1 MSGPLSPSPRRLREA
16 RARGDV
22 AHAPLLS
29 TTAALA
35 AAALAI
41 VWTAPSAAAR
51 LVALA
56 RAAFGG
62 AESATALSAT
72 ALATLALLFAPVAAA
87 AFLAAVVAGLAQTRF
102 ALAWGALGRRTRG
115 DDEPLPLIG
124 WVAAAATA
132 LAALTCARAALAALA
147 RSDGTSAALTAAAT
161 ALAAFVPRALT
172 LLALGGVGEL
182 VLRQARLTA
191 SLAMTRAERERER
204 REDEGD
210 PRLRAEQRRRQ
221 RALGRDGLADEL
233 ARAQVV
239 VTAEGVAV
247 ALRFV
252 DGAARVAVASGDD
265 RLRAQ
270 RLTAIARRLGLPVRA
285 DDELALALSALPP
298 NSLLTPRWQQRAQA
312 ALRSRRR

>member
-1 MSGPLSPSPRRLREA
+1 MSGPLPPSPRRLREA
-16 RARGDV
+16 RARGEV

-41 VWTAPSAAAR
+41 AWTAPTAAAR

-56 RAAFGG
+56 RAAWSGTTPATTL
-62 AESATALSAT
+62 AES
-72 ALATLALLFAPVAAA
+72 ALATLVRLFAPIAVAAL
-87 AFLAAVVAGLAQTRF
+87 LAAVIGGLTQTRF
-102 ALAWGALGRRTRG
+102 ALAWGALGRRVRG

-124 WVAAAATA
+124 WLAAAATA
-132 LAALTCARAALAALA
+132 LAASTCARAALAALA
-147 RSDGTSAALTAAAT
+147 RSDGTGAALAAATT

-182 VLRQARLTA
+182 ALRQSRLTA

-221 RALGRDGLADEL
+221 RALDRDPLADEL

-270 RLTAIARRLGLPVRA
+270 RLSTIARRLGLPIRA

>member
-1 MSGPLSPSPRRLREA
+1 MSGLSAPSPRRLREA

-29 TTAALA
+29 TTAALV

-41 VWTAPSAAAR
+41 AWTAPAAAAR
-51 LVALA
+51 LIALA
-56 RAAFGG
+56 RAAFTG
-62 AESATALSAT
+62 AIPATTLTAT
-72 ALATLALLFAPVAAA
+72 ALATLARLLAPVAVAA
-87 AFLAAVVAGLAQTRF
+87 LLAAVAAGLAQTRF

-115 DDEPLPLIG
+115 DDEPLPLVG
-124 WVAAAATA
+124 WVAAAALA
-132 LAALTCARAALAALA
+132 LAALACGRAALAALA
-147 RSDGTSAALTAAAT
+147 RSDGTGAALTAAAT
-161 ALAAFVPRALT
+161 ALATFVPRALT
-172 LLALGGVGEL
+172 LLALAGVGEL
-182 VLRQARLTA
+182 VLRQTRLTA

-221 RALGRDGLADEL
+221 RALGHDALVEQLG
-233 ARAQVV
+233 RAQVV

-270 RLTAIARRLGLPVRA
+270 RLLAIARRLGLPVRA
-285 DDELALALSALPP
+285 DDELALALAMLPP
-298 NSLLTPRWQQRAQA
+298 NSLLTPRWQQAAQA

>member
-1 MSGPLSPSPRRLREA
+1 
-16 RARGDV
+16 
-22 AHAPLLS
+22 
-29 TTAALA
+29 
-35 AAALAI
+35 
-41 VWTAPSAAAR
+41 
-51 LVALA
+51 
-56 RAAFGG
+56 
-62 AESATALSAT
+62 
-72 ALATLALLFAPVAAA
+72 
-87 AFLAAVVAGLAQTRF
+87 
-102 ALAWGALGRRTRG
+102 
-115 DDEPLPLIG
+115 
-124 WVAAAATA
+124 
-132 LAALTCARAALAALA
+132 
-147 RSDGTSAALTAAAT
+147 
-161 ALAAFVPRALT
+161 
-172 LLALGGVGEL
+172 
-182 VLRQARLTA
+182 
-191 SLAMTRAERERER
+191 MTRAERERER

-221 RALGRDGLADEL
+221 RALDRDPLADEL

-270 RLTAIARRLGLPVRA
+270 RLSTIARRLGLPIRA

>member
-1 MSGPLSPSPRRLREA
+1 MSGPLPPSSRRLREA

-41 VWTAPSAAAR
+41 AWTAPTAATR

-56 RAAFGG
+56 RAAWSGTTPAATM
-62 AESATALSAT
+62 AESAFG
-72 ALATLALLFAPVAAA
+72 TLVRLFAPVAIAA
-87 AFLAAVVAGLAQTRF
+87 LLAALVAGLVQTRF
-102 ALAWGALGRRTRG
+102 ALAWGALGRRRRG
-115 DDEPLPLIG
+115 DDEPLPLLG
-124 WVAAAATA
+124 WLTAPATA

-147 RSDGTSAALTAAAT
+147 RSDGTGAAVTAAAA
-161 ALAAFVPRALT
+161 ALAAFVPRALV

-182 VLRQARLTA
+182 ALRQARLTA
-191 SLAMTRAERERER
+191 SLAMTRAERQRER

-221 RALGRDGLADEL
+221 RALDRDPLADQV

-252 DGAARVAVASGDD
+252 DGAARVAVAAGDD

-270 RLTAIARRLGLPVRA
+270 RLLSIARRLGLPVRA
-285 DDELALALSALPP
+285 DDELALALSTLPP
-298 NSLLTPRWQQRAQA
+298 DSLLTPRWQQRAQA